1 MTPPFSEAQK
11 VVTPPLFPPSLP
23 PTNFWQVPYW
33 HNDIYPWITAS
44 GDKNELLECNYA
56 ALLGMET
63 SFSHDVIVTTSVVD
77 NKEMAAM
84 LLDQNNPSNYDF
96 CYVDTT
102 WLLVTWINLKPSIWF
117 KFISVV
123 IRIGPS
129 MLVIKQKLMP
139 VWALLLR
146 VHDRILASGRHS
158 RNREKIGKTRND
170 ALLNI
175 EVSSALHKNWYH
187 WE

>member
-1 MTPPFSEAQK
+1 MQLCWAWKDHFHMTWKWPHRWLITKKWQICCWTKTILRE
-11 VVTPPLFPPSLP
+11 LN
-23 PTNFWQVPYW
+23 PTFY
-33 HNDIYPWITAS
+33 
-44 GDKNELLECNYA
+44 E
-56 ALLGMET
+56 
-63 SFSHDVIVTTSVVD
+63 
-77 NKEMAAM
+77 
-84 LLDQNNPSNYDF
+84 SNYDF
-96 CYVDTT
+96 CYIETT
-102 WLLVTWINLKPSIWF
+102 WLLVTWINLKPSTWF
-117 KFISVV
+117 KFVSVV

-187 WE
+187 WEQIKRWALLLSYLCHYSF